1 MGRHL
6 HLQIPTFRQ
15 EPDYNMCVC
24 LIGTLHLLASYLPFS
39 NPNRSGEEPT
49 SSETDS
55 DDEYAA
61 LSEVGAPEPVDREQ
75 HPYHSEIN
83 LEQALSLS
91 GSDIF
96 SHLSEV
102 CAPSPVPRE
111 DNSLYRRASLEDH
124 LSALRKH
131 HHKSH

>member
-1 MGRHL
+1 
-6 HLQIPTFRQ
+6 
-15 EPDYNMCVC
+15 MCVG
-24 LIGTLHLLASYLPFS
+24 LIGTLYLLASYLPSS
-39 NPNRSGEEPT
+39 NPNRSAREST

-75 HPYHSEIN
+75 PPLDSEIY

-111 DNSLYRRASLEDH
+111 DSSLYRRASLEDH